1 MKNHEGTTDFLKL
14 FFSLLFVGIVVWWIE
29 SRFGANIVLVVF
41 ALIAG
46 TLFFIGGSLLTSY
59 IQKNTLSEIT
69 KFSANDASIDR
80 HRMLTLKEMSKSD
93 AFYAKADATLKVI
106 EARKALPKEKEVL
119 VDNTFWQDSKVDTE
133 GWV

>member
-14 FFSLLFVGIVVWWIE
+14 FFSLLFVGVVVWWIE
-29 SRFGANIVLVVF
+29 SRFGADIVLVVF

-69 KFSANDASIDR
+69 KFSANDAQIDKFR
-80 HRMLTLKEMSKSD
+80 ILTLKEMSKQD
-93 AFYAKADATLKVI
+93 AYYAKADATLKVI